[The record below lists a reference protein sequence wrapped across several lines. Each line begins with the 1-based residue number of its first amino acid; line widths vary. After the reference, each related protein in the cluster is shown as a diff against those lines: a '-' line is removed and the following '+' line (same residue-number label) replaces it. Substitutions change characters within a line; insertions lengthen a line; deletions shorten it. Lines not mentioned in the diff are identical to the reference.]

1 MLYIKKWVWYNPV
14 RKKAAV
20 LKVEDR
26 GYGAF
31 LISIRISADRRPAA
45 GNREAGEGF
54 WGGKPVWNAG
64 GRYRFGQDIYNGK
77 YYWAGAE
84 ADTHYFA

>member
-14 RKKAAV
+14 RKEAAV

-31 LISIRISADRRPAA
+31 
-45 GNREAGEGF
+45 
-54 WGGKPVWNAG
+54 
-64 GRYRFGQDIYNGK
+64 
-77 YYWAGAE
+77 
-84 ADTHYFA
+84 